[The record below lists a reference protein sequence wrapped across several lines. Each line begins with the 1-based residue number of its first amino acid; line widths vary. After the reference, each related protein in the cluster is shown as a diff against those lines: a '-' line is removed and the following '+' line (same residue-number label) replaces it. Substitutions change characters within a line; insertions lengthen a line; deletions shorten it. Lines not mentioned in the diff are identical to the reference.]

1 MSIELTLE
9 GVKDA
14 IERHL
19 KEHGYEMQKMEEES
33 MVDFS
38 KVGITSLFNVFGDD
52 ELILYGILPL
62 ICELT
67 GQDHPDSDEER
78 RLSGWLG

>member
-1 MSIELTLE
+1 MKLNLPEIRKAICFQLDAHGYNVRGFRATLE
-9 GVKDA
+9 RVP
-14 IERHL
+14 
-19 KEHGYEMQKMEEES
+19 M
-33 MVDFS
+33 
-38 KVGITSLFNVFGDD
+38 D

-78 RLSGWLG
+78 RSMGWLG

>member
-1 MSIELTLE
+1 MKNEKMKMNLPEIE
-9 GVKDA
+9 KA
-14 IERHL
+14 IARHL
-19 KEHGYEMQKMEEES
+19 KEHGYNLNRKSNGSVILER
-33 MVDFS
+33 
-38 KVGITSLFNVFGDD
+38 GSLTAVPMD

-78 RLSGWLG
+78 RSMGWLG